1 MKYKDLL
8 KSLKTD
14 KRLLDKSK
22 IAIIKD
28 KLDAK
33 DYKVALESYPL
44 LYGVLRRN
52 AFFEDVSKIVIKT
65 PYFFTNS
72 IEKEIE
78 WVMIQLLPY
87 LKKIDFFLTRKNRF
101 EDLFILGNYSECE
114 KILEE
119 TKQEFGVNL
128 WYFESKLLLLTYS
141 EGNEANW
148 SLLSDLLKEIKNP
161 FYEFNINSS
170 SKRFE
175 KKFSF
180 ESYFN
185 QFQNDINGINADA
198 VIKDY
203 FVFKNFGIAKYDYEF
218 TNLEGVLFLSNIF
231 SIIDLYLI
239 FIDITIFNFCNKSD
253 YNKEQ
258 INEIVSKL
266 IKEISHDIRIVNL
279 NNILNRSPKIENV
292 NIILIESL
300 NLYYE
305 GNYNESINIILKG
318 LNDNPCEF
326 EFYVLYAKCLIALES
341 EFKPTQISVTVDE
354 IIESLYGLFLFD
366 ENSNKHHDNLLKFAL
381 SFLSFPISRQLF
393 SLLTEV
399 DGHKNNSY
407 YLGVFYSQF
416 FSPNFLYFINEYN
429 LNNNFE
435 FLNNNVSYK
444 VGLTKMGIEDNSSL
458 LKGNVKNLTIVEYN
472 FSKKDYQKVIDLNEQ
487 SFSFSN
493 YYKEKY
499 ISFLYASYI
508 QLKKYMEA
516 IETYINYF
524 FDENLYFKKLDYY
537 ALMNLLKEGDLLL
550 DYSDSLDFVIFSS
563 LSLKEFDLYEV
574 LDEFLSSMGIF
585 MIRDINFENLIDSYG
600 IKKTIFFMKNILVV
614 DVIKYFDYPS
624 ISNVEDDRV
633 MILQKLAEN
642 DIENKNEYES
652 EISNIY
658 RTHSVRKVLKDVDE
672 GRLYVDVENLQ
683 KHQVKK
689 LNDEFNRFKEIEKY
703 SESNV
708 LIGFN
713 SSNKRDWENAI
724 KERIDYNAQYNSAD
738 YLAFK
743 NIYLESREN
752 FLYSKEY
759 GLESCLSTRIRHGAL
774 KNHIRSVFEKLDL
787 ITVKSNEEYLDNE
800 KIEIQ
805 LYSNPEL
812 NRNVQV
818 LLKRFSRNVD
828 DINLS
833 IINNYMQIKTERSKD
848 NQYGLFSYLTN
859 DEILFDFYTKNKTFF
874 DSTESIFSIILENL
888 VSFTLIDI
896 SKNIVDFF
904 TEFVLRE
911 FERLIDEL
919 ILELKNLNL
928 PTECELL
935 NNLNKSKTE
944 IQNEL
949 DYIADWFF
957 LNTDSSSTL
966 LDVETIL
973 HASIEL
979 TNKIN
984 PLYLLNPKISI
995 ENNVFGYSSFI
1006 FIFNILLNNVIE
1018 NSKVDASELNL
1029 EVNVYKSD
1037 DKKYTIVK
1045 FTNNLNPNFNY
1056 DDNVK
1061 KLQEVKDNWNDHS
1074 RIERSNKESG
1084 SGFDKIK
1091 RILIYE
1097 ARAKTDLF
1105 DFEMENNNMSILL
1118 YLPYSER
1125 VTNE

>member
-239 FIDITIFNFCNKSD
+239 FIDIIIFNFCNKSD

>member
-904 TEFVLRE
+904 TEFVLGE

>member
-8 KSLKTD
+8 KSLKTN

-33 DYKVALESYPL
+33 DYRVALESYPL

-87 LKKIDFFLTRKNRF
+87 LKKIDSFLIRKNRF
-101 EDLFILGNYSECE
+101 EDLLILGNYSECD

-119 TKQEFGVNL
+119 TKREFGVNL

-239 FIDITIFNFCNKSD
+239 FIDIIIFNFCNKSD
-253 YNKEQ
+253 YSKEQ

-266 IKEISHDIRIVNL
+266 IKEINHDIRLVNL
-279 NNILNRSPKIENV
+279 NNILNCSPKIENV
-292 NIILIESL
+292 NISLIESL

-305 GNYNESINIILKG
+305 GNYNESISIILKE

-341 EFKPTQISVTVDE
+341 EFKPTQISVTIDE

-366 ENSNKHHDNLLKFAL
+366 ENSTKHHDNLLKFAL

-407 YLGVFYSQF
+407 YLGVFYSHF
-416 FSPNFLYFINEYN
+416 FSPNFLYFINDFS

-458 LKGNVKNLTIVEYN
+458 LKGNVKNLTIAEYN

-508 QLKKYMEA
+508 QLKKYTEA

-574 LDEFLSSMGIF
+574 LDEFLSSIDIF
-585 MIRDINFENLIDSYG
+585 TVSEINFDILIDRYG
-600 IKKTIFFMKNILVV
+600 AQKTIFFMKNILVV

-633 MILQKLAEN
+633 MILQKLSEIDN
-642 DIENKNEYES
+642 ENKSEYES
-652 EISNIY
+652 QISNIY
-658 RTHSVRKVLKDVDE
+658 RTHSVRNVLKDVDE
-672 GRLYVDVENLQ
+672 GRLYIDVENLQ

-689 LNDEFNRFKEIEKY
+689 LNDEFTRFKEIERY
-703 SESNV
+703 SESNI

-787 ITVKSNEEYLDNE
+787 ITVKSNNEYLDND
-800 KIEIQ
+800 KVGLQ
-805 LYSNPEL
+805 LQSDIKL
-812 NRNVQV
+812 NNEVQK
-818 LLKRFSRNVD
+818 LLKSFSSSID
-828 DINLS
+828 EIN
-833 IINNYMQIKTERSKD
+833 INIVNNFMQIRTERSKD
-848 NQYGLFSYLTN
+848 NVYGLFSYFTN
-859 DEILFDFYTKNKTFF
+859 DEILFDFYTKNKNLF
-874 DSTESIFSIILENL
+874 DSTETTVTLILESL
-888 VSFTLIDI
+888 VNHTVLDIADILI
-896 SKNIVDFF
+896 DFF
-904 TEFVLRE
+904 TNSLLKE
-911 FERLIDEL
+911 FENLIDGL
-919 ILELKNLNL
+919 TKNLKLLDL
-928 PTECELL
+928 PQDCDIIV
-935 NNLNKSKTE
+935 NLNKSKTE
-944 IQNEL
+944 IQKEL
-949 DYIADWFF
+949 EYISDWFY
-957 LNTDSSSTL
+957 LSTDSSTTL

-984 PLYLLNPKISI
+984 PLFILNPSVVV
-995 ENNVFGYSSFI
+995 ENNVVGYSNFI
-1006 FIFNILLNNVIE
+1006 FIFNILFNNVIE
-1018 NSKVDASELNL
+1018 HSKVDASELKL
-1029 EVNVYKSD
+1029 GVDVFTSV

-1056 DDNVK
+1056 DENVR
-1061 KLQEVKDNWNDHS
+1061 KLQEVKNDWNDHS

-1105 DFEMENNNMSILL
+1105 DFEMKNNNISILL

-1125 VTNE
+1125 VPNE

>member
-33 DYKVALESYPL
+33 DYRLALESYPL

-87 LKKIDFFLTRKNRF
+87 LKKIDSFLTRKNRF
-101 EDLFILGNYSECE
+101 EDLLILGNYSECE

-119 TKQEFGVNL
+119 TKREFGVNL

-239 FIDITIFNFCNKSD
+239 FIDIIIFNFCNKSD
-253 YNKEQ
+253 YSKEQ

-266 IKEISHDIRIVNL
+266 IKEINHDIRLVNL
-279 NNILNRSPKIENV
+279 NNILNCNPKIENV
-292 NIILIESL
+292 NTSLIESL

-305 GNYNESINIILKG
+305 GNYNESISVILKG
-318 LNDNPCEF
+318 LSDNPCEF

-341 EFKPTQISVTVDE
+341 EFKPTQISVTIDE
-354 IIESLYGLFLFD
+354 IIESLYGIFLFD

-416 FSPNFLYFINEYN
+416 FSPNFLYFINDYN

-458 LKGNVKNLTIVEYN
+458 LKGNVKNLTIAEYN

-487 SFSFSN
+487 SFNFSN

-499 ISFLYASYI
+499 ISFLYISYI
-508 QLKKYMEA
+508 QLKNYEEA
-516 IETYINYF
+516 IQTYINYF
-524 FDENLYFKKLDYY
+524 FDEKLYFKKLDYY
-537 ALMNLLKEGDLLL
+537 ALLNLLKDGDLLL

-574 LDEFLSSMGIF
+574 LDEFLSSIDIF
-585 MIRDINFENLIDSYG
+585 TVREINFELLIDKYG
-600 IKKTIFFMKNILVV
+600 VQKTIFFMKNILIV
-614 DVIKYFDYPS
+614 DVIKYFDYSS

-633 MILQKLAEN
+633 MILQKLSEIDN
-642 DIENKNEYES
+642 ENKSEYES
-652 EISNIY
+652 QISNIY

-672 GRLYVDVENLQ
+672 GRLYIDVENLQ

-689 LNDEFNRFKEIEKY
+689 LNDEFTRFKEIEKF
-703 SESNV
+703 SESNI

-743 NIYLESREN
+743 NIYLESRDS

-787 ITVKSNEEYLDNE
+787 ITVKSNEKYLDNE
-800 KIEIQ
+800 KVEVQ
-805 LYSNPEL
+805 LYANPDL
-812 NRNVQV
+812 NKEVQV
-818 LLKRFSRNVD
+818 LLKNFSREVD
-828 DINLS
+828 NINLS
-833 IINNYMQIKTERSKD
+833 IINNYMQIQTERSKD
-848 NQYGLFSYLTN
+848 NQYGLFSYVTN
-859 DEILFDFYTKNKTFF
+859 DEILFDFYTKFKTFF
-874 DSTESIFSIILENL
+874 DSTESIVSIILENF
-888 VSFTLIDI
+888 VSFTLIEI
-896 SKNIVDFF
+896 SKSIIEFF
-904 TEFVLRE
+904 TEFVLGE
-911 FERLIDEL
+911 FEKLIDEL

-944 IQNEL
+944 IQKEI

-957 LNTDSSSTL
+957 LSTDSSSTL

-984 PLYLLNPKISI
+984 PLFLLNPKISI
-995 ENNVFGYSSFI
+995 ENNVMGYSNFI
-1006 FIFNILLNNVIE
+1006 FIFNILFNNVIE
-1018 NSKVDASELNL
+1018 NSKVDVSELKL
-1029 EVNVYKSD
+1029 EVNVYKSE

-1045 FTNNLNPNFNY
+1045 FTNNLNPKVNY
-1056 DDNVK
+1056 DENIR

-1105 DFEMENNNMSILL
+1105 DFEMKNNNMSILL

-1125 VTNE
+1125 VANE